1 MLVTKPFWL
10 STTTSMF
17 PALLHPKNL
26 AVQCTGVDL
35 IEGIY
40 ITHLIDIGKEKGT
53 REREKE
59 REKGDGAFIM
69 WRCQM
74 VVVTS
79 SSCCCCCKE
88 DLQSYIYSLVIFEVL
103 EGAGRI

>member
-1 MLVTKPFWL
+1 
-10 STTTSMF
+10 
-17 PALLHPKNL
+17 
-26 AVQCTGVDL
+26 
-35 IEGIY
+35 
-40 ITHLIDIGKEKGT
+40 
-53 REREKE
+53 
-59 REKGDGAFIM
+59 M

-79 SSCCCCCKE
+79 SSCWCKE